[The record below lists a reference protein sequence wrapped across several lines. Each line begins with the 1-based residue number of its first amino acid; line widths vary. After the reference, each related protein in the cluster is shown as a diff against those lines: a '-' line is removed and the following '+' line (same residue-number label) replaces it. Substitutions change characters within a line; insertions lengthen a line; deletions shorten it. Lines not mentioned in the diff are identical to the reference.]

1 MMSRGRRVA
10 WACEQGQTV
19 REKPAG
25 DRTGRKEEVL
35 LVLCVHAS
43 CPQQPV
49 VSCALG
55 ALHVL
60 LPGLDTHPSTPCPPL
75 PALVPTFLSHLQ
87 LLSALGK
94 ARCPIPPPDTPCLP
108 SLQLLQGAPRGWAPG
123 PSTDPY
129 PSGYLLTVSGR
140 NQGGLDQTL
149 GVPGSEKPQ
158 RPPLAQPLVNR
169 AEAGTV
175 PPLPSLEALCLLALA
190 PCPDLLGPCCCS
202 EPL

>member
-1 MMSRGRRVA
+1 M
-10 WACEQGQTV
+10 
-19 REKPAG
+19 
-25 DRTGRKEEVL
+25 
-35 LVLCVHAS
+35 LCVHAS

-49 VSCALG
+49 VSCVLG

-60 LPGLDTHPSTPCPPL
+60 LPGLDTHPSTPCSTT
-75 PALVPTFLSHLQ
+75 ACAVPTFLSHLQ

-94 ARCPIPPPDTPCLP
+94 ARCPIPPPDTLCLP
-108 SLQLLQGAPRGWAPG
+108 SLQLLQGAPEAGLQALP
-123 PSTDPY
+123 TDPY

-140 NQGGLDQTL
+140 NQGGLDQTF

-175 PPLPSLEALCLLALA
+175 PPPPASRLSASLPLPPARISFWGLAAALNPSNFHCPVVALPPEA
-190 PCPDLLGPCCCS
+190 
-202 EPL
+202 